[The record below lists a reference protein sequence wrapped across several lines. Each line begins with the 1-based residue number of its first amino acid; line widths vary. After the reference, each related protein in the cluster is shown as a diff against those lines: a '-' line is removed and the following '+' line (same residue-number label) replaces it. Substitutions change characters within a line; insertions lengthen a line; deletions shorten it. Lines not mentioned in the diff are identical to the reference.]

1 MSLNPED
8 YKEPRC
14 LSCTDF
20 YYPDEN
26 ANVTPIPVDRVV
38 DRLDILLS
46 HNDMPAARRHLEYW
60 FPRRAWAAI
69 SAVSLR
75 CSTSL
80 WGSTAKWA

>member
-1 MSLNPED
+1 MNERSFDMSLNPED

-38 DRLDILLS
+38 GRLDIL
-46 HNDMPAARRHLEYW
+46 HLTH
-60 FPRRAWAAI
+60 
-69 SAVSLR
+69 SNLL
-75 CSTSL
+75 CCHL
-80 WGSTAKWA
+80 